1 MTSDDPQPRRL
12 DQPEGALDQLREIV
26 EAACAALEDAARLG
40 WDVEF
45 RRVQLAAA
53 EAHLDQAARL
63 VERGRQELTSVA
75 TEIIRA
81 SPPDGAC
88 GVQWAACTRC
98 LGTGLMASAGK
109 SWCPSCGR
117 SGGAAAARSIYL
129 CNERATVTMRDT
141 TGVEAATCLSHAA
154 GAVRDIRGLTVIDA
168 NDDDVQA
175 LIVNTDR
182 PIRVD
187 RSGRTRPLGLAT
199 RGR

>member
-1 MTSDDPQPRRL
+1 M
-12 DQPEGALDQLREIV
+12 
-26 EAACAALEDAARLG
+26 
-40 WDVEF
+40 
-45 RRVQLAAA
+45 
-53 EAHLDQAARL
+53 
-63 VERGRQELTSVA
+63 A

-81 SPPDGAC
+81 SLPDDAC
-88 GVQWAACTRC
+88 GMQRPACTRC

-109 SWCPSCGR
+109 SWCSSCGR

-129 CNERATVTMRDT
+129 CTERATVTMRDA
-141 TGVEAATCLSHAA
+141 TGTEAAMCLSHAA
-154 GAVRDIRGLTVIDA
+154 AALRDIRGLTVIDA

-187 RSGRTRPLGLAT
+187 TSGRERHLGLAT